1 MKKIILS
8 AALLI
13 CGSAFAQKDTTYNKL
28 SIDLGVGACNV
39 MSPNFTKG
47 YNQNLFDPLSVRVG
61 ARYMFNNIF
70 GAAWVLGYDNI
81 SSSKK
86 SIEFQTN
93 NISSTLQAYASL
105 TNLLNFSEFTDKFGL
120 LIHTGAGLSTMNGKL
135 NNIKVHDN
143 VISFIGGITPQYKL
157 NNNLSI
163 NLDLGFNLNL
173 KQQRSFDLAARTG
186 AAGLG
191 NNFGYATVGISYYGI
206 GKNKSK
212 VHADWSPKEN
222 ASKKELEALRITLT
236 ATEAKLVDT
245 DNDGVA
251 NFLDSEPN
259 TPAGSLV
266 NAKGQAIVDMDGDG
280 IVDSEDFCPTVKGS
294 AEFKGCPIA
303 FFQEVK
309 AVDNEIK
316 GNDLVGDIK
325 TKVSVVSNDVNF
337 DTKSVAV
344 KASFKKQLDA
354 LAKVLNE
361 NSSLIV
367 VLHGHCDNV
376 GEDIL
381 NNKLSEDRAKSVKDY
396 LVSKGVSA
404 TKISTKGFGIAN
416 PKLSND
422 TERGRAAN
430 RRVEFIVKSK

>member
-8 AALLI
+8 AALLL
-13 CGSAFAQKDTTYNKL
+13 CGSAFAQKDTSYNKL
-28 SIDLGVGACNV
+28 SIDLGIGASNV
-39 MSPNFTKG
+39 MSPNFSKG
-47 YNQNLFDPLSVRVG
+47 YDQKLFDPLTVRVG

-70 GAAWVLGYDNI
+70 GAAWVIGYDNI

-86 SIEFQTN
+86 SLDFQTHN
-93 NISSTLQAYASL
+93 VSSTLQAYASL

-120 LIHTGAGLSTMNGKL
+120 LIHTGAGLSGMFGKL
-135 NNIKVHDN
+135 NNQKVHDN
-143 VISFIGGITPQYKL
+143 VISFVGGVTPQYKL

-173 KQQRSFDLAARTG
+173 RQQRSFDLVGRTSTP
-186 AAGLG
+186 GLA
-191 NNFGYATVGISYYGI
+191 NNFGYATVGVSYYGI

-212 VHADWSPKEN
+212 THADWSPKEN
-222 ASKKELEALRITLT
+222 ASKKELEALRAKLS
-236 ATEAKLVDT
+236 ATESKLVDT

-251 NFLDSEPN
+251 NFLDIEPN

-280 IVDSEDFCPTVKGS
+280 IVDSEDFCPTVKGTS
-294 AEFKGCPIA
+294 EFKGCPIA

-309 AVDNEIK
+309 AVDDEIT
-316 GNDLVGDIK
+316 GAELTGDLKNQVASLTKDI
-325 TKVSVVSNDVNF
+325 NF
-337 DTKSVAV
+337 DTKNVTV
-344 KASFKKQLDA
+344 KSAFKKQLDA
-354 LAKVLNE
+354 LAKIANE
-361 NSSLIV
+361 NSSLV
-367 VLHGHCDNV
+367 FVLHGHCDNV

-404 TKISTKGFGIAN
+404 SRISTKGFGIAN

-430 RRVEFIVKSK
+430 RRVEFIVKTK